1 MFVTMLFAA
10 CFYNVTY
17 VHAESNLE
25 KALDKALG
33 GQDYVINV
41 DGTVTVTVEITDELK
56 RKCEETGKRLE
67 NFIDPDDP
75 KMILDSDDLAAI
87 EENTGIIIDENEM
100 PTLSEI
106 MALSSVL
113 EPNESKTATE
123 KNKLWM
129 HSFGTEKPGNNAY
142 AMQNFYN
149 GDYLYVTQNING
161 TVYLSRY
168 YVSRDGYYHYVDH
181 MTINNAGHGQTL
193 EEFTYGGK
201 TYFLMTLTENPIDG
215 IYWSTDIGCVEYK
228 GGTTINSNNQKRFVG
243 IKVNGKTD
251 VKRVDAALSSDKSQI
266 AIWKK
271 NADNEIEICT
281 YSFDEFKKIL
291 LNDTTGTTAS
301 ISKLT
306 EKHSIN
312 DSDLDFP
319 KSFQGIELSNEV
331 DGVSSIY
338 IAGGNESEDD
348 MPLVIA
354 RYNTNGN

>member
-1 MFVTMLFAA
+1 M
-10 CFYNVTY
+10 
-17 VHAESNLE
+17 
-25 KALDKALG
+25 
-33 GQDYVINV
+33 
-41 DGTVTVTVEITDELK
+41 
-56 RKCEETGKRLE
+56 
-67 NFIDPDDP
+67 
-75 KMILDSDDLAAI
+75 
-87 EENTGIIIDENEM
+87 
-100 PTLSEI
+100 
-106 MALSSVL
+106 
-113 EPNESKTATE
+113 
-123 KNKLWM
+123 
-129 HSFGTEKPGNNAY
+129 
-142 AMQNFYN
+142 
-149 GDYLYVTQNING
+149 YVTQNVNG

-354 RYNTNGN
+354 RYNTNGNLKRAYRISYSLAYSIQEMEGIHINGDYLNFGLVPAPIVKKGVVDKPVQRIYEIDKNLFK